1 MLNEILFDYKVLN
14 IPGWFW
20 LIIIIYFLYTMYN
33 KCTINTE
40 IKEKFNNSK
49 VKVYNFNTEWCG
61 WSKRFQPEWE
71 KFTELCNKMT
81 NVTAIDV
88 KCDNE
93 ENKELCKKFEVPGF
107 PTVIFEVGDKIIPY
121 NKERTATALVEFIK
135 TI

>member
-1 MLNEILFDYKVLN
+1 MLNEILFNYKVLN
-14 IPGWFW
+14 IPGWIW

-33 KCTINTE
+33 KCNINTNM
-40 IKEKFNNSK
+40 KENFNNSK

-61 WSKRFQPEWE
+61 WSKRFQPEWD
-71 KFTELCNKMT
+71 KFTELSNKMT

-93 ENKELCKKFEVPGF
+93 ENKELCKKFDVPGF

-121 NKERTATALVEFIK
+121 KKERTATALVEFIK